1 MPGTPEEYMQSPD
14 YSRASSM
21 IDDLIASGE
30 ASGDSIL
37 SALSDSG
44 LRVYAEGAMDGS
56 EEEMPEEMPEG
67 PMGMDSE
74 MPGEGMSMEEAP
86 GEGMGEGPSMI
97 GGPEGGNRGLL
108 IEAVRFGLAKD
119 KEKKNSRKKEEEEY
133 E

>member
-1 MPGTPEEYMQSPD
+1 MPGTPEEYKASPD
-14 YSRASSM
+14 YSKAASM

-44 LRVYAEGAMDGS
+44 LRVYAEGAMDGP
-56 EEEMPEEMPEG
+56 EEEMPGEMSEG
-67 PMGMDSE
+67 EMGMDPE
-74 MPGEGMSMEEAP
+74 MSTEGMPMEEPPGEGP
-86 GEGMGEGPSMI
+86 GEGPSMI
-97 GGPEGGNRGLL
+97 GGPEQGGRGML

-119 KEKKNSRKKEEEEY
+119 KEKKNSRKKQEEEY

>member
-1 MPGTPEEYMQSPD
+1 MPGTAEEYSQSSD
-14 YSRASSM
+14 FSRAASM

-44 LRVYAEGAMDGS
+44 LRVYAEGSMDGS
-56 EEEMPEEMPEG
+56 EEEMPGEMPEG

-74 MPGEGMSMEEAP
+74 MSGEDMSMEEAP
-86 GEGMGEGPSMI
+86 GEDLEEGPSMI
-97 GGPEGGNRGLL
+97 GGPEQGNRGLL

-119 KEKKNSRKKEEEEY
+119 KEKKNKHKKKEEEY